1 MLKTDGIDKKQCR
14 YFLLKYEFVD
24 FTRFERSSISVV
36 RVFEDDTFIL
46 YEFLLRGEMFNLA
59 INPALRLYN
68 VTHWLSFYL
77 L

>member
-1 MLKTDGIDKKQCR
+1 MALTKNNATT
-14 YFLLKYEFVD
+14 FYENMKVNFK
-24 FTRFERSSISVV
+24 RIERSSISVV

>member
-1 MLKTDGIDKKQCR
+1 M
-14 YFLLKYEFVD
+14 
-24 FTRFERSSISVV
+24 

-68 VTHWLSFYL
+68 VCAQHGHLSIYYDILYFHWDNIFSLTKMKL
-77 L
+77 ELKR